1 MLMNDDVSAIFR
13 KLSVEPSVT
22 KNTTHFGKIIN
33 KTNYLNKILIHEQ
46 QDISK
51 VKYFISNNLSDL
63 ILLLFI

>member
-1 MLMNDDVSAIFR
+1 MLMNDVSAIFR
-13 KLSVEPSVT
+13 KLSIEPSVT

-51 VKYFISNNLSDL
+51 LKYFISNNL
-63 ILLLFI
+63 FVP

>member
-1 MLMNDDVSAIFR
+1 MLMNGVSAIFR

-33 KTNYLNKILIHEQ
+33 KTNYLNTILIHEQ

-51 VKYFISNNLSDL
+51 VKYFISNNL
-63 ILLLFI
+63 FVP